1 MSEMTRI
8 LLEGGNPVVI
18 GVLIVVGIAAL
29 VFILILLKFARLWL
43 QAYFSRAD
51 ICRRIF
57 RVPTSSS
64 PS

>member
-8 LLEGGNPVVI
+8 LLEGNPVVI

-29 VFILILLKFARLWL
+29 VFILI
-43 QAYFSRAD
+43 
-51 ICRRIF
+51 CRRIF